1 MKKFFKKV
9 KNFISEFVKKTKK
22 AVKKARGAAET
33 SGRTGFCLTKRGILY
48 IMFNARNNRIKEK

>member
-22 AVKKARGAAET
+22 EVKKVRGAAET
-33 SGRTGFCLTKRGILY
+33 SGRTVFCLTKRGILY
-48 IMFNARNNRIKEK
+48 IMFNTRNNRIKEK